1 VRIGEQIFRL
11 ASQKAAG
18 ILTYF
23 KDFWRS
29 SGGKDAD
36 RTCAGICSALP
47 KDA

>member
-1 VRIGEQIFRL
+1 VRIGEQFFRL

-29 SGGKDAD
+29 PDGKDAVK
-36 RTCAGICSALP
+36 TGAGICSALP